1 MSFFKPFDRINT
13 EVKSDFDLEHIG
25 TVVDNNDPLKLYRLK
40 IMIPIWEE
48 IPIEYLP
55 WVHPQLFHFLGLT
68 TKSVF
73 ASIPNIGS
81 ECIVI
86 FPTKDKYNPEYR
98 MASPTNRNKCTFLD
112 AEYPHAYGYI
122 DDSGNFFKTN
132 KLTNTTTTNCVGSVI
147 NNSNA
152 TTNNVTTTLTDNCN
166 DREINITGEM
176 NINHS
181 SGTFVQIDSIGGVKV
196 NGVSLVEIISAISID
211 LVAPNV
217 NVIGNLKASTGI
229 STTIPVGL
237 NVLTFNGGILV
248 NNVTL

>member
-1 MSFFKPFDRINT
+1 
-13 EVKSDFDLEHIG
+13 
-25 TVVDNNDPLKLYRLK
+25 
-40 IMIPIWEE
+40 
-48 IPIEYLP
+48 
-55 WVHPQLFHFLGLT
+55 
-68 TKSVF
+68 
-73 ASIPNIGS
+73 
-81 ECIVI
+81 
-86 FPTKDKYNPEYR
+86 
-98 MASPTNRNKCTFLD
+98 
-112 AEYPHAYGYI
+112 
-122 DDSGNFFKTN
+122 
-132 KLTNTTTTNCVGSVI
+132 
-147 NNSNA
+147 
-152 TTNNVTTTLTDNCN
+152 
-166 DREINITGEM
+166 M